1 MIEIKTYPNN
11 DYIYIDFAYEGI
23 PSNLNISAIHIRS
36 DPPYD
41 KKSADAD
48 IDEDIDAITDIES
61 KKDDFVIE
69 TEAKAEEL
77 EDIISSRLPSKEIDL
92 DFFNNSEINLTE
104 KAESK
109 ENINVLNEEEIKY
122 GDMLDD
128 ITQIQRVSDDKIR
141 YSLEDQLNDILE
153 TYLSTI
159 PTKERTEKKLQ
170 EIYLMISRFKNI
182 QEYLY

>member
-1 MIEIKTYPNN
+1 MEM
-11 DYIYIDFAYEGI
+11 E
-23 PSNLNISAIHIRS
+23 
-36 DPPYD
+36 
-41 KKSADAD
+41 
-48 IDEDIDAITDIES
+48 
-61 KKDDFVIE
+61 FVLIQK
-69 TEAKAEEL
+69 AKAEEL

-170 EIYLMISRFKNI
+170 EI
-182 QEYLY
+182 